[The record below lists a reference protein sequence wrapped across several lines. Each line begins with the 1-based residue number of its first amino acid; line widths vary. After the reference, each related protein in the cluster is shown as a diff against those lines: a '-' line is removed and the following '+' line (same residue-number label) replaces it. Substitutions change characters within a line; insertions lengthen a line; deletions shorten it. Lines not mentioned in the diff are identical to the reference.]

1 MVARGS
7 VPTRTPPS
15 SPAVHG
21 PAPPVPRQRR
31 RTCPRRSGTGHR
43 RSGIGH
49 RRPTAG
55 AVAPVVRTTET
66 GQSRHPPALL
76 GQGGVPLV
84 QIYCV
89 RSLLQS
95 VHRAETFVCTEE
107 CAAPAAGTTGLHSPF
122 APLQDGGAVL
132 TWSAAHGPH
141 HDEPP
146 ARRDTA
152 PGPPRFADI
161 PSRRRGR

>member
-7 VPTRTPPS
+7 APARTPPS

-43 RSGIGH
+43 R
-49 RRPTAG
+49 PAAG

-66 GQSRHPPALL
+66 GQSRHLPALRL

-89 RSLLQS
+89 CSLLQS
-95 VHRAETFVCTEE
+95 VHRTETFICAEN
-107 CAAPAAGTTGLHSPF
+107 CAAPAAGATGLHSPL
-122 APLQDGGAVL
+122 ATLQDGGAML
-132 TWSAAHGPH
+132 TRSAAHGRTMMSHPL
-141 HDEPP
+141 
-146 ARRDTA
+146 AAT
-152 PGPPRFADI
+152 PPR
-161 PSRRRGR
+161 PPRRRLRARVVVDDRLHPRPP

>member
-66 GQSRHPPALL
+66 GQSRHLPALL

-84 QIYCV
+84 QIHCV

-95 VHRAETFVCTEE
+95 CLLYTSDAADEE
-107 CAAPAAGTTGLHSPF
+107 DSVDL
-122 APLQDGGAVL
+122 GG
-132 TWSAAHGPH
+132 
-141 HDEPP
+141 
-146 ARRDTA
+146 RR
-152 PGPPRFADI
+152 I
-161 PSRRRGR
+161 IKKKKKK